1 MHSRRFHKRSLL
13 FLCVGLFSGFLLG
26 GFLLAPETARTEGK
40 GTPGTGDVNADGKID
55 ISDAV
60 YLLSYLFSGGPEPE
74 PCQTA
79 PGEAPR
85 ILFVVRHAEKESGGG
100 DVGLTPE
107 GRARAERLAEK
118 FSRARIDAI
127 YASEKRRTYETALP
141 LSELLQVPV
150 TRINQVDDLE
160 TLLDSLRSL
169 PPDSRAVVVGH
180 SYTIDDIF
188 RGLGIEEIPPLP
200 TSVYD
205 DFFVVILP
213 VDPGGKTQLVK
224 LTYK

>member
-1 MHSRRFHKRSLL
+1 MHSKRFNKRGFLY
-13 FLCVGLFSGFLLG
+13 LCVGLLSGFLLG
-26 GFLLAPETARTEGK
+26 GFLLSPATARTEGK
-40 GTPGTGDVNADGKID
+40 GTTGTGDVNADGKID

-60 YLLSYLFSGGPEPE
+60 YLLGYLFSGGPEPASCE
-74 PCQTA
+74 CGA
-79 PGEAPR
+79 YKAPR
-85 ILFVVRHAEKESGGG
+85 IIFVVRHAEKESGGG
-100 DVGLTPE
+100 DVGLTEE
-107 GRARAERLAEK
+107 GRARAQRLAEK

-141 LSELLQVPV
+141 LSELLNVPI
-150 TRINQVDDLE
+150 TRINQVNDLDA
-160 TLLDSLRSL
+160 LLDSLRAL

-213 VDPGGKTQLVK
+213 VDPEGATQLVK